1 MNEFVQILITD
12 LINSNK
18 CFLFSLQ
25 EVSFPGNG
33 VNVVLYLVA
42 FGWSMAS

>member
-1 MNEFVQILITD
+1 MIN
-12 LINSNK
+12 LINPYNK
-18 CFLFSLQ
+18 CFLIFSLQ

-42 FGWSMAS
+42 FGSSMAS